1 MPISPT
7 TPPNPVSGNRT
18 KAGSPG
24 HGRFFGNH
32 INEPGRPQ
40 SLPLNVYRNHDSYAW
55 RHPITGQK
63 YSLGNNRQE
72 AFAQA
77 HEANIAVLKLL
88 EIPRLVHRIAGQPAT
103 LADWIESYMGIV
115 GKRLTDGEIA
125 QSTLKSIADFLAT
138 YGEKVRMTQAQRSL
152 LLDIFRQAIAAGW
165 CDKNPVEVTRSKRIE
180 TKR

>member
-1 MPISPT
+1 
-7 TPPNPVSGNRT
+7 
-18 KAGSPG
+18 
-24 HGRFFGNH
+24 
-32 INEPGRPQ
+32 
-40 SLPLNVYRNHDSYAW
+40 
-55 RHPITGQK
+55 
-63 YSLGNNRQE
+63 
-72 AFAQA
+72 
-77 HEANIAVLKLL
+77 
-88 EIPRLVHRIAGQPAT
+88 
-103 LADWIESYMGIV
+103 MGIV